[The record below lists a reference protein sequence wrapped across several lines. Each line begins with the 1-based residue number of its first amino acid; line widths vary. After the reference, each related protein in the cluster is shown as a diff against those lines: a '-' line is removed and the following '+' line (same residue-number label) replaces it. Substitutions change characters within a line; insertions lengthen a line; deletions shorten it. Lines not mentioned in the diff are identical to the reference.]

1 MLEFPEVV
9 SRASE
14 IRQVL
19 AGAVVEKVYPPS
31 KPHKFCWWNG
41 DPASYPE
48 KLEGRRLVS
57 ASGSGSFLTL
67 AFEGD
72 CFLSV
77 NDGVVLT
84 YLPREAVSGDYQ
96 LMLCFSEGRCLVFTV
111 SMYGGI
117 CLHDENYENPYY
129 LKSIEAVSPLS
140 DEFPAYFRKTLAQSS
155 RTLSAKAFLAT
166 KQRFPGIGNGVLQDI
181 LYDAGIHPKRKL
193 STMDSAETE
202 RLLASMVRV
211 LREMAE
217 QGGRDTEKT
226 LFGGY
231 GGYRTK
237 MSKNTLSS
245 GCPRCGG
252 VITKEAYL
260 GGSVYYCPVCQPQI
274 GKE

>member
-1 MLEFPEVV
+1 MEFPEVV

-67 AFEGD
+67 AFEDG

-117 CLHDENYENPYY
+117 CLHNENYENPYY

-140 DEFPAYFRKTLAQSS
+140 DEFPAYFRKTFAQSS
-155 RTLSAKAFLAT
+155 WTLSAKRFLPQSSVSLGSETAFCRIFCMTLGFIPKESCRRWIPLKRKDFLPVWFEFCAKWQSKAAAIRKKRFLA
-166 KQRFPGIGNGVLQDI
+166 GMGDIGQKCPK
-181 LYDAGIHPKRKL
+181 IHCRRAVRG
-193 STMDSAETE
+193 AE
-202 RLLASMVRV
+202 A
-211 LREMAE
+211 
-217 QGGRDTEKT
+217 
-226 LFGGY
+226 
-231 GGYRTK
+231 
-237 MSKNTLSS
+237 
-245 GCPRCGG
+245 
-252 VITKEAYL
+252 
-260 GGSVYYCPVCQPQI
+260 
-274 GKE
+274 